1 MPSSRKKS
9 TPRSRPA
16 NRGGYVVTVI
26 HSGPLQKGGGLG
38 GVFKGWIRRA
48 IPIIKAKAI
57 PLAKSVGRD
66 LAVHTLDSVYNVGRD
81 ILVNKK
87 DPLDAVYNQGKNEI
101 SYIKNKITRP
111 FQTEK
116 KTPVN
121 GYKAVV
127 KRAIKRH
134 AQSKSL
140 SVARNAKRKRANK
153 KFRFSK
159 INEGGFK
166 KITL

>member
-1 MPSSRKKS
+1 MPLSRKKS
-9 TPRSRPA
+9 SPRSRPA
-16 NRGGYVVTVI
+16 YRGGYVTVI
-26 HSGPLQKGGGLG
+26 HTGPLQKGGGLG
-38 GVFKGWIRRA
+38 GVFKGWIKRA

-87 DPLDAVYNQGKNEI
+87 DPLDAVYDQGKNEF
-101 SYIKNKITRP
+101 SYIKNKIARP
-111 FQTEK
+111 FQSENE
-116 KTPVN
+116 TPVK
-121 GYKAVV
+121 GYKGAV
-127 KRAIKRH
+127 KRAIKRR

-140 SVARNAKRKRANK
+140 SLTRNAKRKRPNRALTK
-153 KFRFSK
+153 VK
-159 INEGGFK
+159 GGFK

>member
-1 MPSSRKKS
+1 MRSSSKKIS
-9 TPRSRPA
+9 PRSRPA
-16 NRGGYVVTVI
+16 YRGGYVTVI
-26 HSGPLQKGGGLG
+26 HTGPLQKGGGLG
-38 GVFKGWIRRA
+38 GILKGWIKRA

-87 DPLDAVYNQGKNEI
+87 DPLDAVYDQGKNEF
-101 SYIKNKITRP
+101 SYIKNKITHP
-111 FQTEK
+111 FQAEK

-121 GYKAVV
+121 KP
-127 KRAIKRH
+127 RAIKRRS
-134 AQSKSL
+134 QSKSL
-140 SVARNAKRKRANK
+140 SLTRNAKRKRANK
-153 KFRFSK
+153 ASK
-159 INEGGFK
+159 KVKGGFR